1 MTTLALEFRAT
12 ARQFGK
18 YLKPAWVIPVAL
30 AAFLLLSIYE
40 SDYRYS
46 FLAKLAIAGLGNGA
60 IAALSGLGLILTYR
74 TTGVFN
80 FAQGAIATFC
90 AYVFWS
96 LTTNHGWPVWAGT
109 IFAVGLLGPAI
120 GVGSDVVLFRP
131 LQRMQ
136 ATVAEKIVAS
146 LGLTVFFIGICA
158 GVWGFGT
165 KYAKSPLPRSEHL
178 PWTPFGQGYPIS
190 YTVIGDIVVVGVV
203 SVALTVVF
211 RFTRLGTEIRAVV
224 DKREL
229 AELTSVN
236 ANRISAIAWAL
247 GCGFAAFAGILYANT
262 VTLDP
267 YRTTLLILDTF
278 AVAVIAKLRN
288 MPAGVAT
295 GIIAGVA
302 QALMQ
307 AYPHDWVH
315 IKIQLNV
322 LAILLIVFLFAYRD
336 LAEVGDTATG
346 RRGVVTGRLAGRSRL
361 TQAKLLWGIVV
372 GGGAVLLPLGLGPV
386 HLQNAQE
393 IVALSIAFL
402 SIVGITGFSGN
413 ISLCQAGFAGLGAF
427 LTAKFSTVGL
437 WFIPHMPVIPAMLL
451 GAALVVPVGILVG
464 FPALRRKGLVLGLFT
479 LAVGIL
485 LDAIIFSDDR
495 YFDGFG
501 QLHRPVLFGLNLKGG
516 HAYYWFELVVLALM
530 LFLVRNLR
538 SGRLGRI
545 LAAMRDSE
553 TGTTSIGINLR
564 TYKLFIFAISSF
576 VAAIGGSLF
585 MLSDLAFTQQD
596 FSPLFGLFWFTA
608 VVVAGLSYLSGAIIA
623 AILFIGLDALFARE
637 GISFFIIGLL
647 ALATPYLPGGLVGTF
662 LRIRRG
668 IIPPALAESYMAA
681 RSARAEEHRQ
691 IRARL
696 AGIEEPEG
704 VAEPPT
710 FVASSLARDLILREE
725 ARS

>member
-1 MTTLALEFRAT
+1 VTTLAVELRAT
-12 ARQFGK
+12 ARQLGR
-18 YLKPAWVIPVAL
+18 YARPAWVIPVTL
-30 AAFLLLSIYE
+30 AAFTVLSIYE
-40 SDYRYS
+40 SNYQYS
-46 FLAKLAIAGLGNGA
+46 YLAKLAIAGLGNGA

-96 LTTNHGWPVWAGT
+96 LTTNHGWPVWLAT
-109 IFAVGLLGPAI
+109 VFAVGFVGSGI
-120 GVGSDVVLFRP
+120 GVMSDIVLFRP

-146 LGLTVFFIGICA
+146 LGLTVFFIGVCA

-165 KYAKSPLPRSEHL
+165 KYGKSPLPRADHA
-178 PWTPFGQGYPIS
+178 PWTPFGKGYPIS
-190 YTVIGDIVVVGVV
+190 YNVIGDIIVVAVV
-203 SVALTVVF
+203 SIALTLVF

-229 AELTSVN
+229 AELASVN

-247 GCGFAAFAGILYANT
+247 GCAFAAFAGILYANT

-278 AVAVIAKLRN
+278 AVAVIARLRN
-288 MPAGVAT
+288 MPAGVVT
-295 GIIAGVA
+295 GIVVGVI
-302 QALMQ
+302 QAVMQ

-315 IKIQLNV
+315 IKVQLNV
-322 LAILLIVFLFAYRD
+322 LAILLIVFLYAYRD
-336 LAEVGDTATG
+336 IAEVGDAGSG

-361 TQAKLLWGIVV
+361 TPAKFLWGVLAV
-372 GGGAVLLPLGLGPV
+372 GVAVILPFGLSQI

-402 SIVGITGFSGN
+402 SIVAITGFSGN

-437 WFIPHMPVIPAMLL
+437 WFVPSMPVIPAMLL
-451 GAALVVPVGILVG
+451 AAALVVPVGVLVG

-501 QLHRPVLFGLNLKGG
+501 QLHRPKLFGLDLGG
-516 HAYYWFELVVLALM
+516 DYGYYWFELVVLVLM

-564 TYKLFIFAISSF
+564 TYKLFIFATSAF

-585 MLSDLAFTQQD
+585 MLADLAFTQQD

-608 VVVAGLSYLSGAIIA
+608 VVVAGLSYLSGAVIA

-637 GISFFIIGLL
+637 GVSFFIIGLL

-662 LRIRRG
+662 LRFSEGFVPRS
-668 IIPPALAESYMAA
+668 LAGRYMRA
-681 RSARAEEHRQ
+681 REERADEHRLLRAE
-691 IRARL
+691 L
-696 AGIEEPEG
+696 AGVDAAAEPE
-704 VAEPPT
+704 APPEL
-710 FVASSLARDLILREE
+710 VASDLAKDVLLEGGV
-725 ARS
+725 